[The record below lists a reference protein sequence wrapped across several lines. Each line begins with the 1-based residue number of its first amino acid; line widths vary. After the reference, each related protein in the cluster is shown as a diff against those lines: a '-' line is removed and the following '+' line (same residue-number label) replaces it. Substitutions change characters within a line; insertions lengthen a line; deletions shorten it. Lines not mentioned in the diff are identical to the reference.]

1 MTLVDEICKHGTSN
15 PFWTF
20 GGGTVLMLRHGHR
33 VSKDVDKRADDRDPF
48 EKLPASALRAAR
60 AEPVDSIRQAP
71 PRHHLTPHR
80 VRRNRDCP
88 RHPAMLKVVAR
99 IWK

>member
-1 MTLVDEICKHGTSN
+1 
-15 PFWTF
+15 
-20 GGGTVLMLRHGHR
+20 MLRHGHR

-48 EKLPASALRAAR
+48 EKHPASSLRAAHADAR
-60 AEPVDSIRQAP
+60 SIRSVSRP
-71 PRHHLTPHR
+71 PRHHPTPRR

-99 IWK
+99 I

>member
-1 MTLVDEICKHGTSN
+1 
-15 PFWTF
+15 
-20 GGGTVLMLRHGHR
+20 MLRHGHR